1 MVQRGLPGWFGLS
14 TPGFDEGDFRDGL
27 ETALGDFRD
36 GFIHCSVVKLSR
48 LKGLPGWFR
57 GTSGMV

>member
-1 MVQRGLPGWFGLS
+1 MVQRGLPGWFGSS

-36 GFIHCSVVKLSR
+36 GFIHCSVVKLVTI
-48 LKGLPGWFR
+48 K